1 MHRPGEKWTQSTQLS
16 FLHLR
21 QIVAHFTHVSPS
33 LKHPVRKLQ
42 TLVFTRRS
50 SGKRGPAGA
59 KGDNPLHRLIS
70 LALETSDSQAGQNFI
85 ASLFA
90 VGSEEHAAAIDLH
103 SSLCFFQLAFWHLEE
118 Q

>member
-1 MHRPGEKWTQSTQLS
+1 MHTPGKKWTQSTQLS

-21 QIVAHFTHVSPS
+21 QIVAHFAHVSPS

-42 TLVFTRRS
+42 TLVFTLRS

-59 KGDNPLHRLIS
+59 TGDNPLHRLIS
-70 LALETSDSQAGQNFI
+70 LALETSDSQAGKF
-85 ASLFA
+85 SLPRFLRL
-90 VGSEEHAAAIDLH
+90 VQKHAAAIDLY
-103 SSLCFFQLAFWHLEE
+103 SSLCFFQLAFWDLEE